1 MFGFLIGTACL
12 IGLIATIKR
21 ARWAAYH
28 GYGYGG
34 GGCGP
39 AYGGGGWGGGCGGH
53 RRHHGWHGHH
63 HHHGGGWGGGREEGG
78 EERGFRGGFRGG
90 PFRMFRFV
98 SERLD
103 LTPAQE
109 KVVRQS
115 MEEVREVF
123 AKHRGTLKDSR
134 HDVAK
139 AFRASSFDAV
149 MMGDLFGKHDA
160 AIEDVRKAV
169 VGSLS
174 RVHDALDEKQRERLA
189 SLLEGGL
196 EGGWW

>member
-28 GYGYGG
+28 GGYGYGG
-34 GGCGP
+34 GCGS
-39 AYGGGGWGGGCGGH
+39 YGGGGWGGGGCGSH

-63 HHHGGGWGGGREEGG
+63 HHHGGGWGGYREEGG
-78 EERGFRGGFRGG
+78 EDRGPRGFGGGFRGG
-90 PFRMFRFV
+90 PFRIFRFV

-123 AKHRGTLKDSR
+123 AKHRSTLKDSR

-189 SLLEGGL
+189 EML

>member
-28 GYGYGG
+28 GGYGYGGGCGSYGG
-34 GGCGP
+34 GGCGSWRGHHGW
-39 AYGGGGWGGGCGGH
+39 GGHHGHRGGWGGY
-53 RRHHGWHGHH
+53 
-63 HHHGGGWGGGREEGG
+63 REEN
-78 EERGFRGGFRGG
+78 EERGPRGFRGGFRGG
-90 PFRMFRFV
+90 PLGMFRFV

-134 HDVAK
+134 HDIAK
-139 AFRASSFDAV
+139 AIRASSFDAV
-149 MMGDLFGKHDA
+149 MMGDLFGKHDS

-169 VGSLS
+169 VGALS

-189 SLLEGGL
+189 EML